1 MAKQTDSS
9 IHAVWVHYE
18 ILRRAVAFGFYAPAG
33 PQDSLSGSMAP
44 SHFAL
49 LHMRVD
55 LVDHVSFPSSSSCSA
70 SDCYGPTVR
79 MPIID
84 RNCMSGLSHA
94 AALDVRSVLD
104 AALGALQSVHL
115 TVVDARRESQIQPRM
130 IFRRQSESG

>member
-18 ILRRAVAFGFYAPAG
+18 ILRRPSCSSLIPNG